1 MLDAHL
7 LESQEVL
14 PGQWLQTYQAPL
26 VASGAV
32 PGQYVHVRTPDWS
45 GSVLRRP
52 LSINTFDRIAGK
64 VTVHFRVTGP
74 STGWL
79 ARLRPGDTVEM
90 QGPLG
95 RGFEVDSR
103 SRHLLLVAG
112 GMGMAGVRPLVDAA
126 ISEGR
131 RVAVLFGAAN
141 ANEIYPSSLLPDEVE
156 YLVATLDGSLGH
168 RGPVT
173 DLVADYEAWADQAFA
188 CGPAP
193 MLAIMARLATG
204 RDGRLGVARLGRK
217 GGGRVD
223 PVGSP
228 MARRKAWLQVSM
240 EQSMGCAAGT
250 CQGCAVIG
258 VGGPQRVCREGP
270 VFAAS
275 EIAWE
280 GDP

>member
-7 LESQEVL
+7 LASQEVL
-14 PGQWLQTYQAPL
+14 PGQWVQTWHAPW
-26 VASGAV
+26 VAAGTV

-52 LSINTFDRIAGK
+52 LGITTFDRIAGSIG
-64 VTVHFRVTGP
+64 VHFQVTGP
-74 STGWL
+74 ATGWL
-79 ARLRPGDTVEM
+79 ARLRPGDALEM

-103 SRHLLLVAG
+103 SRHLLLVAS
-112 GMGMAGVRPLVDAA
+112 GMGMAGLRSLAGA
-126 ISEGR
+126 SIAEGR
-131 RVAVLFGAAN
+131 RVAVLFGAPSAT
-141 ANEIYPSSLLPDEVE
+141 EVYPSSLLPDEVE
-156 YLVATLDGSLGH
+156 YLVATDDGSLGH
-168 RGPVT
+168 HGPVT

-193 MLAIMARLATG
+193 MLAAMARLATG

-223 PVGSP
+223 PVGSAL
-228 MARRKAWLQVSM
+228 ARRKAWLQVAM
-240 EQSMGCAAGT
+240 ELTMGCAAGT

-258 VGGPQRVCREGP
+258 TNGPQRVCREGP

-280 GDP
+280 GEP